1 MAENSTR
8 VRKRQRRAP
17 DTVINYTRVR
27 GHTTNPFPEGTDVD
41 NTYPIWFAC
50 LQTSTEWCEDVNHRE
65 HYRID
70 GDAGVATLIGTM
82 TTRDRGSP
90 LWVRRAIRTHT
101 PGGPVE
107 WKTGQGE
114 ELGSSGNWS
123 TTTQTG
129 HQLIGYASYGSG
141 FDTDYAKVSTYG
153 GALPEKNLINF
164 GLYGPKGWR
173 RYQPL
178 NPKASTTQFLA
189 ELRDLPRLPL
199 EFYKK
204 AQWFKSLGSE
214 YLNVVFGWKP
224 FIQDVQDFCK
234 AVLAFDERYRQ
245 LVRDNG
251 KPVHREG
258 PIFKTIDTS
267 STHEDALGEILLPG
281 YHIDAY
287 GGSLA
292 LAAFPSTKDNTT
304 VIEQEYWFS
313 GTFRYWLAP
322 FESTRFT
329 EQLLRVAYGVDF
341 SPRLFW
347 ELMPWS
353 WLFDWTTSIGDSIAN
368 FTEVFADGLVA
379 EYAYVMG
386 RYRSVST
393 DTWRG
398 PLSTAKTSLIQ
409 EIKARDQATPYGFG
423 LNTSDFTDAQKAILV
438 ALALSRT

>member
-1 MAENSTR
+1 
-8 VRKRQRRAP
+8 
-17 DTVINYTRVR
+17 
-27 GHTTNPFPEGTDVD
+27 
-41 NTYPIWFAC
+41 
-50 LQTSTEWCEDVNHRE
+50 
-65 HYRID
+65 
-70 GDAGVATLIGTM
+70 
-82 TTRDRGSP
+82 
-90 LWVRRAIRTHT
+90 
-101 PGGPVE
+101 
-107 WKTGQGE
+107 
-114 ELGSSGNWS
+114 LGSSGNWS

-141 FDTDYAKVSTYG
+141 FDTDYAKVSTFG

-178 NPKASTTQFLA
+178 NPKASTTQFLF

-199 EFYKK
+199 QFYKK

-214 YLNVVFGWKP
+214 YLNLVFGWKP
-224 FIQDVQDFCK
+224 FIKDVQDFCK
-234 AVLAFDERYRQ
+234 AVLDFDERYQQ

-251 KPVHREG
+251 KVVRRKG
-258 PIFKTIDTS
+258 PIHKTIDTS
-267 STHEDALGEILLPG
+267 STHEDAFGEILLPG

-287 GGSLA
+287 GGFEGLTS
-292 LAAFPSTKDNTT
+292 FPSTKDSTT
-304 VIEQEYWFS
+304 VIEQQYWFS
-313 GTFRYWLAP
+313 GAFRYYLAP
-322 FESTRFT
+322 FDSTRYR

-368 FTEVFADGLVA
+368 FTEILADGLVA
-379 EYAYVMG
+379 EYAYTMG
-386 RYRSVST
+386 SYRSVT
-393 DTWRG
+393 TETWRG
-398 PLSTAKTSLIQ
+398 PLSTAKTSFIQ
-409 EIKARDQATPYGFG
+409 EIHARDQATPYGFG